1 MVLCGNVSM
10 VQDFEANKVVV
21 TSWLDLTWL
30 ELLAYR
36 HTLKNRV
43 ELMEMLV
50 DYYNG
55 QVSGYKKAVKDLIIE
70 KYDKIRNDP
79 RELDYSL
86 AQEKRLYKNF
96 YETRMTYELT
106 TIKPGRVQGC
116 VWKFHR
122 CTTIHSIW
130 FRIG

>member
-1 MVLCGNVSM
+1 MVLCGSVSV

-36 HTLKNRV
+36 HTLKNIV

-55 QVSGYKKAVKDLIIE
+55 GVSGYKKAVTDLIIK
-70 KYDKIRNDP
+70 KYDKIRDDP

-86 AQEKRLYKNF
+86 TQEKRLY
-96 YETRMTYELT
+96 YISM
-106 TIKPGRVQGC
+106 GQG
-116 VWKFHR
+116 
-122 CTTIHSIW
+122 
-130 FRIG
+130 